1 MEDNFLNA
9 QGITKFLSEESGV
22 QKARLDLKSLLIL
35 GFMAGAFISF
45 GGMISVVVL
54 TDSSFFIGKA
64 LSKILAGMFF
74 SMGLLLVLLSN
85 AELFTGNSLMLISL
99 FNKKIT
105 FIRLLR
111 NWFFVYL
118 ANFLGSMCLA
128 ILLFYSGIWKNDQY
142 LYAQT
147 IHSIALKKVS
157 LPIIEA
163 FFRGVLCNWLVCLA
177 IWMSFSSKAIV
188 NKFFAILLPITSFIA
203 LSFEH
208 SVANMFI
215 LPFAYLTQTSLS
227 TISIPTTTIPSM
239 IELNWTTILSNN
251 LLPVSLGNIVGGVFF
266 VSFIFWLAYCHQ
278 KL

>member
-111 NWFFVYL
+111 NWLFVYL

-227 TISIPTTTIPSM
+227 TNSIPTTTIPSM

>member
-1 MEDNFLNA
+1 
-9 QGITKFLSEESGV
+9 
-22 QKARLDLKSLLIL
+22 
-35 GFMAGAFISF
+35 
-45 GGMISVVVL
+45 
-54 TDSSFFIGKA
+54 
-64 LSKILAGMFF
+64 
-74 SMGLLLVLLSN
+74 LLLVLLSN

-215 LPFAYLTQTSLS
+215 LPFAYLTQASLS
-227 TISIPTTTIPSM
+227 TNSIPTTTIPSM

>member
-215 LPFAYLTQTSLS
+215 LPFAYLTQASLL
-227 TISIPTTTIPSM
+227 TNSIPTTTIPSM

>member
-215 LPFAYLTQTSLS
+215 LPFAYLTQASLS
-227 TISIPTTTIPSM
+227 TNSTPTTTIPSM

>member
-215 LPFAYLTQTSLS
+215 LPFAYLTQASLS
-227 TISIPTTTIPSM
+227 TNSIPTTTIPSM

>member
-22 QKARLDLKSLLIL
+22 QKAMLDLKSLLIL

-215 LPFAYLTQTSLS
+215 LPFAYLTQASLS
-227 TISIPTTTIPSM
+227 TNSTPTTTIPSM
-239 IELNWTTILSNN
+239 IELNWTTILSKN

>member
-227 TISIPTTTIPSM
+227 TNSIPTTTIPSM